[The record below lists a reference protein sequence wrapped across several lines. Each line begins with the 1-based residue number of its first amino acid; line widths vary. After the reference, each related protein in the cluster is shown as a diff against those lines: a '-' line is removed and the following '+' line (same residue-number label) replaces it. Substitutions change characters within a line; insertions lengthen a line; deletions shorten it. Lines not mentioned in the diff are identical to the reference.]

1 MLHSVAMT
9 AEVLFVLGFLMMS
22 GALCNPIATLPV
34 SQERLERV
42 LTQAREDKHQDKQT
56 AEEPLGYMAQEQPQ
70 EINAVGP
77 NRTARSN
84 LSSQARGSKGENS
97 QELWSEQDSLN
108 QIDEA
113 PTSDVTLSLDAID
126 EYAYPDYRGKGCMDE
141 SGFVFAIGEQ
151 FTPGPST
158 CPCLCTDEGPL
169 CSKPEC
175 PKVHPRCI
183 KVDTSQCCPQCKE
196 KKNYCEFRGK
206 IYASLEEFKVS
217 PLTAFTHFW
226 HAPTWK
232 KCWQNTPSPWVEF
245 ITGTTQELVTS
256 PCSMQAGRQI
266 YNGKGQHLSFIS
278 LFFSSAQCYWRLNLA
293 VQLQQS
299 VSIFS
304 LLIHMIKVT
313 VIVVLQQHSAA
324 HCCMWV
330 FEEEEIHWWD
340 GCFIFWHHFE
350 RFSSGL
356 HHSLSVRSHL
366 SAPNAPIYNG

>member
-42 LTQAREDKHQDKQT
+42 LTQAREDKQT

-97 QELWSEQDSLN
+97 QELWNEQDSLN

-217 PLTAFTHFW
+217 PLTAFTHF
-226 HAPTWK
+226 
-232 KCWQNTPSPWVEF
+232 
-245 ITGTTQELVTS
+245 
-256 PCSMQAGRQI
+256 
-266 YNGKGQHLSFIS
+266 
-278 LFFSSAQCYWRLNLA
+278 
-293 VQLQQS
+293 
-299 VSIFS
+299 
-304 LLIHMIKVT
+304 
-313 VIVVLQQHSAA
+313 
-324 HCCMWV
+324 
-330 FEEEEIHWWD
+330 
-340 GCFIFWHHFE
+340 
-350 RFSSGL
+350 
-356 HHSLSVRSHL
+356 
-366 SAPNAPIYNG
+366 